1 MLSELRDLGDRFY
14 KATNFHINSFGGEG
28 AIRTLQPR
36 LASASY
42 SVVVAASATFAI
54 IAVAHCPKVPKSIAV
69 WRQTTQWPGTLSRR
83 SKTARIF
90 DQFAA
95 SSVSAAT
102 SEGID

>member
-1 MLSELRDLGDRFY
+1 MRTKYTPMLSELRDLGDRFY

-54 IAVAHCPKVPKSIAV
+54 IAVAHCPKVPKSIAAGA
-69 WRQTTQWPGTLSRR
+69 RRHNGRALCPGEVKRLEFSIN
-83 SKTARIF
+83 SLPH
-90 DQFAA
+90 Q
-95 SSVSAAT
+95 
-102 SEGID
+102 